1 VSVAKKSLPK
11 AIRTT
16 TVDAREASAG
26 LGASEQRERLAVAAT
41 SSERL
46 DTRPAAAKPVHASDI
61 IDEPPGAAVQ
71 ASPVSP
77 TALVHMA
84 PGAGIDATRRRSQ
97 ANSIVERHTA
107 YAAVGGIIPVPI
119 ANVASITAVIVRMVK
134 LLSDLYGIPFERDR
148 ARAIVVGLMGG
159 AMPTGL
165 GAVTTSTLFYIVPG
179 SGLVGLAV
187 SSIAAVACTRSI
199 GRIFVEHFETGSS
212 LHDLRATAK
221 T

>member
-1 VSVAKKSLPK
+1 VAKKSLPK

-16 TVDAREASAG
+16 TVDVREASAG
-26 LGASEQRERLAVAAT
+26 LGTSEQREPLAVAPT
-41 SSERL
+41 SSERF
-46 DTRPAAAKPVHASDI
+46 DSRPSAGKPAHASDMLGG
-61 IDEPPGAAVQ
+61 PPKAA
-71 ASPVSP
+71 ARSLPVSP
-77 TALVHMA
+77 TALVNVA
-84 PGAGIDATRRRSQ
+84 PMNAGIDATRRRSQ

-134 LLSDLYGIPFERDR
+134 LLSDLYNIPFERDR

-165 GAVTTSTLFYIVPG
+165 GAVTTSTLFYVVPG

-199 GRIFVEHFETGSS
+199 GRIFVEHFETGSG
-212 LHDLRATAK
+212 LHDLHATAK

>member
-1 VSVAKKSLPK
+1 MAKKSLPK

-16 TVDAREASAG
+16 TVEAREVSAERS
-26 LGASEQRERLAVAAT
+26 ASEQGEPLAVVPTSRERFD
-41 SSERL
+41 S
-46 DTRPAAAKPVHASDI
+46 RPSAGKPIQASDML
-61 IDEPPGAAVQ
+61 DGPPGAPAQ
-71 ASPVSP
+71 ASPVAP
-77 TALVHMA
+77 NALIRMA
-84 PGAGIDATRRRSQ
+84 PVGAGIDTARRRSQ

-134 LLSDLYGIPFERDR
+134 LLSDLYDIPFERDR

-165 GAVTTSTLFYIVPG
+165 GAVTTSTLFYVVPG
-179 SGLVGLAV
+179 SGIVGLAV

-212 LHDLRATAK
+212 LHDLHATAK

>member
-1 VSVAKKSLPK
+1 MAKKSLPK

-26 LGASEQRERLAVAAT
+26 PGASEQRERLAVAAT

-46 DTRPAAAKPVHASDI
+46 DGRPAAAKPVHASDI
-61 IDEPPGAAVQ
+61 IDEPPGASP
-71 ASPVSP
+71 ASPS
-77 TALVHMA
+77 ALVRMA
-84 PGAGIDATRRRSQ
+84 PTGAGIDARRRRTQ

-119 ANVASITAVIVRMVK
+119 VNVASITAVIVRMVK
-134 LLSDLYGIPFERDR
+134 RLSDLYGIPFERDR

-187 SSIAAVACTRSI
+187 SSVAAVACTRSI

-212 LHDLRATAK
+212 LHDLSATAR

>member
-1 VSVAKKSLPK
+1 VGKKSLPK

-26 LGASEQRERLAVAAT
+26 PGASEQRERLAVAAT
-41 SSERL
+41 SSDRL
-46 DTRPAAAKPVHASDI
+46 DSRPAAAKPVHASDI
-61 IDEPPGAAVQ
+61 IDEPRGASAQ
-71 ASPVSP
+71 ASPASP
-77 TALVHMA
+77 TALVHVA
-84 PGAGIDATRRRSQ
+84 PMGAGIDVTRRRSQ
-97 ANSIVERHTA
+97 ADSIVERHTA

-165 GAVTTSTLFYIVPG
+165 GAVTTSTLFYVVPG

-187 SSIAAVACTRSI
+187 SSIAAGACTRSI

-212 LHDLRATAK
+212 LHDLSATAK

>member
-1 VSVAKKSLPK
+1 VGKKSLPK

-16 TVDAREASAG
+16 TVDVREAGAG
-26 LGASEQRERLAVAAT
+26 PGASDQDERLAVAAP

-46 DTRPAAAKPVHASDI
+46 GSRPAAAKPVHAGDI
-61 IDEPPGAAVQ
+61 IAEPPGASAQ
-71 ASPVSP
+71 ASPASP
-77 TALVHMA
+77 AALVRMA
-84 PGAGIDATRRRSQ
+84 PVAAGIDATGRRSQ

-165 GAVTTSTLFYIVPG
+165 GAATTSTLFYIVPG

-199 GRIFVEHFETGSS
+199 GRIFVEHFESGST
-212 LHDLRATAK
+212 LHDLRATAR